1 MVFKLTKAETVA
13 RDRLVADLRTARENA
28 ERAISTY
35 NDALQAVRD
44 FVEQRA
50 TAWRDQHNGRSQRW
64 QRSDAGSVAD
74 AFISEWEGYQPEDAE
89 PPEPEVIEEFDA
101 LPSSAGR

>member
-1 MVFKLTKAETVA
+1 MVFKLTKAETVT
-13 RDRLVADLRTARENA
+13 RDKLVADLRTAREHA
-28 ERAISTY
+28 ERTISAY
-35 NDALQAVRD
+35 NVALQAARD
-44 FVEQRA
+44 FVAQHA
-50 TAWRDQHNGRSQRW
+50 TAWRDQHDRRSQRW

-101 LPSSAGR
+101 LPNSAGR